1 MKTEFKVLLYL
12 KRNGQG
18 KDGLCPLMGKIM
30 VKGTTNSVAQFGC
43 KIKVD
48 PKLWNATSQ
57 RCTGKSRVA
66 TSTNREIDRLMLL
79 IQRRYNELL
88 ETSDDITAIQIRD
101 AFQGIAE
108 KQVTLLGLFRE
119 HNEEYTQRI
128 GVNRSVSTVYL
139 YKHTYRFVADFL
151 EKKYKVSDIPFKA
164 LDEHFMEA
172 FELYLR
178 IDLNFQP
185 GTSIGHVQRLK
196 HIAQIA
202 VNRCIV
208 SFSPF
213 KDFSPVKPKQKQMY
227 LTREELDRLMNT
239 TFDTPNRNFTRDMF
253 LFSVFTGIC
262 YCDMRNLTEKN
273 VTRDSD
279 GNLWIETRRQKT
291 GTPENV
297 RLLDIAVRIIEKYRG
312 MDSGGKLFPMLTK
325 ESMNIHLK
333 KMAVQCGITRNLS
346 FHMARHSF
354 ASQICLSQGVPIETV
369 SKAMGHKN
377 ISTTQRY
384 AKVTNEKVDMDVT
397 DLSHKIIGKYEL
409 VGIDSAPSTVF
420 KDMSR
425 RKTRRIKDTGLN
437 HIKEASL

>member
-30 VKGTTNSVAQFGC
+30 LKGITNSVAQFGC

-128 GVNRSVSTVYL
+128 GVNRSVSTVYQ

-208 SFSPF
+208 PFSPF

-333 KMAVQCGITRNLS
+333 KMAVQCDITRNLS

-409 VGIDSAPSTVF
+409 AGIDSTPSTVF

>member
-1 MKTEFKVLLYL
+1 M
-12 KRNGQG
+12 
-18 KDGLCPLMGKIM
+18 
-30 VKGTTNSVAQFGC
+30 
-43 KIKVD
+43 
-48 PKLWNATSQ
+48 
-57 RCTGKSRVA
+57 
-66 TSTNREIDRLMLL
+66 
-79 IQRRYNELL
+79 
-88 ETSDDITAIQIRD
+88 
-101 AFQGIAE
+101 
-108 KQVTLLGLFRE
+108 
-119 HNEEYTQRI
+119 
-128 GVNRSVSTVYL
+128 STVYQ

-202 VNRCIV
+202 VNRCILP
-208 SFSPF
+208 FSPF

-333 KMAVQCGITRNLS
+333 KMAVQCDITRNLS

-409 VGIDSAPSTVF
+409 AGIDSAPSTVF

>member
-30 VKGTTNSVAQFGC
+30 VKGTANSVAQFGC

-128 GVNRSVSTVYL
+128 GVNRSVSTVYQ

-208 SFSPF
+208 PFSPF

-297 RLLDIAVRIIEKYRG
+297 RLLDIAVRILEKYRG

-384 AKVTNEKVDMDVT
+384 A
-397 DLSHKIIGKYEL
+397 
-409 VGIDSAPSTVF
+409 SAPRLV
-420 KDMSR
+420 
-425 RKTRRIKDTGLN
+425 
-437 HIKEASL
+437 A